1 MPISQVRDAVAG
13 GMWGLLVG
21 DAVGVPFE
29 FQTGLGPGAI
39 EMPPPPGFHRSHS
52 DAPPQA
58 WSDDGAQA
66 LCLLASLLDCGRLD
80 LDDLGRRLLRWGFE
94 GYLAVDGVVFDVG
107 TQTRTALARLR
118 NGVPAEQAGRA
129 EESGNGNGSL
139 MRVLPLALWHQGSD
153 VDLVSDAAR
162 QSLVTHG
169 HVRSQVCCAL
179 YCLWIRGVLHGA
191 GDPWDSAVRVV
202 RETASSLPGWTAE
215 LDHHIRPETAPA
227 GSGSGYVVDC
237 LHSAR
242 LAAQEAT
249 FERAIRKAVSLG
261 PDTDTTAAVTGGVAG
276 VRHGLRGVPHRWLA
290 ALAGRSLAEPLVSRL
305 IERW

>member
-13 GMWGLLVG
+13 GIWGLLVG
-21 DAVGVPFE
+21 DALGVPFE
-29 FQTGLGPGAI
+29 FQTGLGPDAI

-80 LDDLGRRLLRWGFE
+80 LDDLGRRLLRWEFE

-107 TQTRTALARLR
+107 TQTRRALALLR
-118 NGVPAEQAGRA
+118 RGVPPEQAGRA
-129 EESGNGNGSL
+129 GESGNGNGSL

-153 VDLVSDAAR
+153 VDLVRDAAR
-162 QSLVTHG
+162 QSVITHG
-169 HVRSQVCCAL
+169 HIRSQVCCAL
-179 YCLWIRGVLHGA
+179 YCLWVRAVLHGA
-191 GDPWDSAVRVV
+191 GHPWESAVRVV
-202 RETASSLPGWTAE
+202 REAASSLPGWTAE
-215 LDHHIRPETAPA
+215 LDDHIRPETAPA

-249 FERAIRKAVSLG
+249 FEQAIRKAISLG